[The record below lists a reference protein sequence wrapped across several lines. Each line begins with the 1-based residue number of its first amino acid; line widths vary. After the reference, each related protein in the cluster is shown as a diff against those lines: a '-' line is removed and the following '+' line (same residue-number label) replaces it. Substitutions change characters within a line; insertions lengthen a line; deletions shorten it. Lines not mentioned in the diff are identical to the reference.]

1 MSSVGSW
8 RGRTALRGLLST
20 PARSGWGMAAA
31 PWRSSR
37 LGSTGSSR
45 ARSVVA
51 RLDGAPSVVV
61 GAEAAHGDG
70 SGGVAEDDITMQLWL
85 GVVGDGAAERC
96 QGP

>member
-1 MSSVGSW
+1 MAASASGQGL
-8 RGRTALRGLLST
+8 RGRR
-20 PARSGWGMAAA
+20 ARVA
-31 PWRSSR
+31 PW
-37 LGSTGSSR
+37 
-45 ARSVVA
+45 A